1 MWHVGKI
8 IKLLKLKQ
16 LSTWAVRNQG
26 VGRGPWGHPKKS
38 SCHYHAY
45 IHWTVCTPPQGVTE
59 TREQLGQPCGHALL
73 ARMAGP
79 TFELRPSWLP
89 NPCIYWQ
96 LHWFTTRQDAR
107 KQKWRLEKRVLP
119 RGFALNTQCK
129 CPMGPREAL
138 ANNRCSV
145 NTGWI
150 CAVEYFSK
158 YVAGVTA
165 DQSIWVMCLSKILR
179 RAAEV
184 KLYSNFLERSSIIC

>member
-8 IKLLKLKQ
+8 VKLLKLKQ

-26 VGRGPWGHPKKS
+26 VGRGPWGHPQKS
-38 SCHYHAY
+38 SCHYHVCV
-45 IHWTVCTPPQGVTE
+45 HWTVCTPPQGVTE
-59 TREQLGQPCGHALL
+59 TREQRGQPFGHALL
-73 ARMAGP
+73 ARTAGP

-89 NPCIYWQ
+89 NPCIYCQ
-96 LHWFTTRQDAR
+96 LHCFTTRQDAR

-119 RGFALNTQCK
+119 RGVALNTQCK
-129 CPMGPREAL
+129 CPVSPREAL

-150 CAVEYFSK
+150 CAAEYFSK

-165 DQSIWVMCLSKILR
+165 DQSIWVMCLSNVSS
-179 RAAEV
+179 AEELQ
-184 KLYSNFLERSSIIC
+184 K